1 MSTTWHVPNEQLDDY
16 RSGRLDP
23 VRVMSVEAHLN
34 GCHQCRAALP
44 ADRVW
49 LAQQWQRLVPA
60 VAHPRLT
67 LIERVLRRCGMPEH
81 LARLLAATPTLSRA
95 WLTAV
100 AAVLGFALL
109 FGYASHDAVSEPA
122 RLLPFLLLAPV
133 LPLAGIA
140 FAYGP
145 RVDPA
150 YEMLAATPV
159 AGARLVLTRAIAVL
173 VAALVPAGLATPLL
187 PGPPLLGAA
196 WLLPALAL
204 TAGTLALATRLS
216 APLAAGGLAAAWLV
230 AVILLAALSGEQL
243 RAFAPAAQLA
253 YLGGATFLALVA
265 YLRRHHLDPGE
276 PRWNPPSAFAR

>member
-1 MSTTWHVPNEQLDDY
+1 MSTTWHVPDEQLDDY

-23 VRVMSVEAHLN
+23 ARVMSVEAHLT
-34 GCHQCRAALP
+34 GCGDCRSALP
-44 ADRVW
+44 AAPTW
-49 LAQQWQRLVPA
+49 LTRQWERLVPA
-60 VAHPRLT
+60 LARPRLT
-67 LIERVLRRCGMPEH
+67 LIERLLRRCGMPEH

-109 FGYASHDAVSEPA
+109 FAYASASAVSEPA
-122 RLLPFLLLAPV
+122 RLLPYLLLAPV

-150 YEMLAATPV
+150 YEMLAATPI
-159 AGARLVLTRAIAVL
+159 AGARLLLVRATAVL
-173 VAALVPAGLATPLL
+173 VAALVPAGLATPPL

-204 TAGTLALATRLS
+204 VAGTLALATRMPV
-216 APLAAGGLAAAWLV
+216 PLAAGGLAAAWLAGV
-230 AVILLAALSGEQL
+230 VLLASLSGEQL
-243 RAFAPAAQLA
+243 LAFGPAAQLA
-253 YLGGATFLALVA
+253 YVVAGAVLALVA
-265 YLRRHHLDPGE
+265 YLRRRRLDPGE
-276 PRWNPPSAFAR
+276 RRWNQPSAFSR